1 MIKMNGGSTFIVG
14 GFHRN
19 LKLKKAANQG
29 GREIVNFNSE
39 SQLNLLNLEKTRD
52 QRTRKK
58 APIVS

>member
-14 GFHRN
+14 GFYRN
-19 LKLKKAANQG
+19 LKLKRTANQG

>member
-29 GREIVNFNSE
+29 GKEIVNFNSE
-39 SQLNLLNLEKTRD
+39 LQLNLLNLEKTRD
-52 QRTRKK
+52 WRTRKK
-58 APIVS
+58 AAIIS